1 MNSNV
6 TLITQLDTAA
16 SESLRNIDA
25 ALTQIEAELYK
36 LTQQHNTLI
45 ERKFIIENI
54 LASSKKIQD
63 NAKSSE
69 SSGSSGSTSPDNPDD
84 IQAQETSQE

>member
-1 MNSNV
+1 MNSNT

-69 SSGSSGSTSPDNPDD
+69 SSGSRDIYNPDD